1 MIYLNYSLI
10 FAATALFFF
19 LVILASTRYLQ
30 EKLEFS
36 RAARYEKLRRFV
48 SPQKLLMEQVFAAL
62 ITACLLFLGQ
72 LTFGVEQMRIAIPV
86 SAGFGVLAFLMPY
99 WYYVHL
105 LKKRQE
111 AFESKILDLAMGLA
125 NGMRSG
131 LALGQAVEALSK
143 RIGGPMKEELVV
155 LLREHRLGLDLP
167 EAFER
172 LSARMPCED
181 LHLLVTT
188 ISLTTKSGGSLVEVL
203 EEIVETIKSRTE
215 FQDRLK
221 NMTAQGRFEAL
232 VISCAPFA
240 AFLLLY
246 LIDPVL
252 MKPLISTGV
261 GWLAVGGACLL
272 VTTGY
277 FVLRK
282 IITVEV

>member
-1 MIYLNYSLI
+1 
-10 FAATALFFF
+10 
-19 LVILASTRYLQ
+19 
-30 EKLEFS
+30 
-36 RAARYEKLRRFV
+36 
-48 SPQKLLMEQVFAAL
+48 
-62 ITACLLFLGQ
+62 
-72 LTFGVEQMRIAIPV
+72 
-86 SAGFGVLAFLMPY
+86 
-99 WYYVHL
+99 
-105 LKKRQE
+105 
-111 AFESKILDLAMGLA
+111 
-125 NGMRSG
+125 
-131 LALGQAVEALSK
+131 
-143 RIGGPMKEELVV
+143 
-155 LLREHRLGLDLP
+155 
-167 EAFER
+167 
-172 LSARMPCED
+172 MPCED